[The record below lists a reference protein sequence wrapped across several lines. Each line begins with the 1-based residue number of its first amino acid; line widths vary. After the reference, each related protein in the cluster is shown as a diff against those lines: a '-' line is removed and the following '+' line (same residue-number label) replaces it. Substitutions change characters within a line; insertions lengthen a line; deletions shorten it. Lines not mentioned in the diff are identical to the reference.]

1 MAFSLKMIAGAT
13 EAEKEKIANEIF
25 RTLEIDYLPYDLLRA
40 CGYDFRVCSR
50 VAYMIAE
57 DLFMPEHD
65 RMHPREV
72 LIHRLGLPD
81 FDPQRP
87 LSGPI
92 YMPVRYAGHI
102 GWERIFVINRCAF
115 PSSESLVGVRDSE
128 SRNPLADSLIRVMK
142 GLKDTGLCYAGW
154 KLYRLDPIATDDMTA
169 MIALGL
175 EKNFTL
181 EFAHF
186 SEGEKP
192 KVLFRWEDS

>member
-1 MAFSLKMIAGAT
+1 MAFSLKMVAGMT

-81 FDPQRP
+81 FDPQSP
-87 LSGPI
+87 L
-92 YMPVRYAGHI
+92 
-102 GWERIFVINRCAF
+102 
-115 PSSESLVGVRDSE
+115 
-128 SRNPLADSLIRVMK
+128 
-142 GLKDTGLCYAGW
+142 T
-154 KLYRLDPIATDDMTA
+154 DPI
-169 MIALGL
+169 
-175 EKNFTL
+175 
-181 EFAHF
+181 
-186 SEGEKP
+186 
-192 KVLFRWEDS
+192 